1 MRAAQLAMPLLRHLL
16 PTLYMT
22 QWRPLM
28 LQHVQTMPAS
38 CSASTAFALLQRRRN
53 TEDELNM
60 RAVYQ
65 EGDLISVSLCS
76 ASAVPQV
83 TALPHKSSSKQ
94 AALPMLIQHDAT
106 VTPPKARWRLSQ
118 AWSGRRPIVGLSCP
132 SQLSPALRRPPCM
145 QAEIQSFYADG
156 SIALHTRSTKYGK
169 VGFMAAPPAAL
180 CCRTP
185 GFASALQC
193 PCTVW
198 ECSSLAHLRM
208 RCCSCSEPAVSC
220 WAQAGCQLPVCI
232 AELHLC

>member
-106 VTPPKARWRLSQ
+106 VTPKKAKWRLSQ
-118 AWSGRRPIVGLSCP
+118 ERHGLAGALSSGSAVPPSCP
-132 SQLSPALRRPPCM
+132 LHCAGLHACRQRSSPSML
-145 QAEIQSFYADG
+145 
-156 SIALHTRSTKYGK
+156 
-169 VGFMAAPPAAL
+169 MAALP
-180 CCRTP
+180 CTP
-185 GFASALQC
+185 GAPSMG
-193 PCTVW
+193 
-198 ECSSLAHLRM
+198 R
-208 RCCSCSEPAVSC
+208 
-220 WAQAGCQLPVCI
+220 
-232 AELHLC
+232 